1 MPGPT
6 WPNRLFAHAA
16 SSSGLEN
23 SMNSLDP
30 AEAVVRSDFS
40 ERTEADCAKAKQG
53 VPGLEVEDLEDQDL
67 HNQDLQNQDLQNHDL
82 QNQGLANQDL
92 ANQDLASQ
100 DLDSTP
106 RALSVMSC
114 DATENREAC
123 IGLFRTMSVAIVR
136 LLFRYPPS

>member
-23 SMNSLDP
+23 SMNSLDS
-30 AEAVVRSDFS
+30 AEAVVPSDFS
-40 ERTEADCAKAKQG
+40 ERTEADCAQAKQG

-67 HNQDLQNQDLQNHDL
+67 HNQDLQSQDLQ
-82 QNQGLANQDL
+82 
-92 ANQDLASQ
+92 NQDLASQ
-100 DLDSTP
+100 DLASQGLASTP

-114 DATENREAC
+114 DATENRETC